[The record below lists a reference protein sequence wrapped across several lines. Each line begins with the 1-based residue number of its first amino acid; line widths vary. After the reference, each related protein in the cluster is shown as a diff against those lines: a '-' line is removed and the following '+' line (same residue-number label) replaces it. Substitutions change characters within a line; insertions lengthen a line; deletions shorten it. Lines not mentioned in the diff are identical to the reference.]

1 MEMLLRLPVRIF
13 TVYSTVFKW
22 SLRRNASVHGTP
34 CRLDGP
40 YRTLLILEELG
51 GVYLKFGQILAM
63 RLDLIPMRYAA
74 VLMNL
79 FSNVTAEPN
88 ELFFETFE
96 RNIGKPVTEVFES
109 VEEKPIGVASFAQV
123 YKGVL
128 EGTAVAIKIQK
139 PGADKAIAED
149 LVVLHM
155 LIVILKMLGFLNTV
169 STLQLLGQF
178 TLWLRQELDY
188 RIEAANLVDMREQIT
203 KHSFEDRVRIPRLYG
218 RFTTRVTL
226 VEEFFDGVTVDDII
240 NGRASLSG
248 PKRLKAAEAFQ
259 RDLMRQSWVD
269 GFFHADPHPGNLMIF
284 KDGRIGY
291 IDFGIMGRA
300 TTAPLHFLRFIE
312 GAVKRDAKYSTEG
325 LMHYAHVRLKNEAAE
340 LFQREP
346 KYQQAADILIRF
358 ITEKLSANLTPM
370 MEEWHTKTGNT
381 AASLFERSSAVS
393 FYKMV
398 KESSRFGLTFPSDSI
413 AFVRTLLIIDM
424 VCLNLSPKFNMVK
437 SAKKFFD
444 EFPMER
450 VERENPWHAA
460 EAAAPRAVPAFS
472 REMRANS
479 VGREW
484 DIEYQAHKM
493 GKARYREEHNKHR
506 LIYRVGALADK
517 YPELYTSLR
526 EVL

>member
-1 MEMLLRLPVRIF
+1 MEMLLRVPVRLF
-13 TVYSTVFKW
+13 AVYSTVLKW
-22 SLRRNASVHGTP
+22 SLRRNGNVHGTV

-96 RNIGKPVTEVFES
+96 RHVGKPVTEVFES
-109 VEEKPIGVASFAQV
+109 IEEQPIGVASFAQV

-139 PGADKAIAED
+139 PDADKTIAED
-149 LVVLHM
+149 LVVLHV
-155 LIVILKMLGFLNTV
+155 LIVLLKTLGFLNTV
-169 STLQLLGQF
+169 STAQLLGQF

-188 RIEAANLVDMREQIT
+188 RIEAANLVDMGEQIK
-203 KHSFEDRVRIPRLYG
+203 KHAFEDRVRIPRLFG

-226 VEEFFDGVTVDDII
+226 VEEFFDGMTVDDII
-240 NGRASLSG
+240 NGRVSLS
-248 PKRLKAAEAFQ
+248 PAKRLKAAEAFQ

-312 GAVKRDAKYSTEG
+312 GAVKRDARYSTEG
-325 LMHYAHVRLKNEAAE
+325 LMRYAHTRMKSEAAE
-340 LFQREP
+340 LFRREP
-346 KYQQAADILIRF
+346 KYGQAADILIRF
-358 ITEKLSANLTPM
+358 ITQKLSENLAPM
-370 MEEWHTKTGNT
+370 MEEWHTQTGNT
-381 AASLFERSSAVS
+381 SASLFERSSAVS

-398 KESSRFGLTFPSDSI
+398 KESSRFGLTFPTDSI

-424 VCLNLSPKFNMVK
+424 VCLNLTPKFNMVE

-460 EAAAPRAVPAFS
+460 EIGPARTVPAFAPA
-472 REMRANS
+472 MRAGS
-479 VGREW
+479 AGREW
-484 DIEYQAHKM
+484 DIEYQAHKT
-493 GKARYREEHNKHR
+493 GRARYRDEHTKHR
-506 LIYRVGALADK
+506 LISRVVALADR
-517 YPELYTSLR
+517 YPELYTALR

>member
-1 MEMLLRLPVRIF
+1 MEMLPRVPARVL
-13 TVYSTVFKW
+13 TVFSAVLKW
-22 SLRRNASVHGTP
+22 STRRSANVHGTQR
-34 CRLDGP
+34 RLDGP
-40 YRTLLILEELG
+40 HRVLLILEELC

-88 ELFFETFE
+88 RLFFETFE
-96 RNIGKPVTEVFES
+96 KNVGKPMHEVFDS

-128 EGTAVAIKIQK
+128 RGVPVAIKIQK
-139 PGADKAIAED
+139 PGADTAIAED
-149 LVVLHM
+149 LVVLHLLVVVM
-155 LIVILKMLGFLNTV
+155 KMLGFLNTV
-169 STLQLLGQF
+169 STAQLLGQF

-188 RIEAANLVDMREQIT
+188 RIEAANLSDMIQQIK
-203 KHSFEDRVRIPRLYG
+203 KHALEDRVRIPRLFAE
-218 RFTTRVTL
+218 FTTRVTL
-226 VEEFFDGVTVDDII
+226 VEEFFDGVSVDDII

-259 RDLMRQSWVD
+259 CDLMRQSWVD
-269 GFFHADPHPGNLMIF
+269 GFFHADPHPGNLMVF
-284 KDGRIGY
+284 ADGRIGY

-325 LMHYAHVRLKNEAAE
+325 LMRYAHTRLKSETAE
-340 LFQREP
+340 LFEREP
-346 KYQQAADILIRF
+346 KYQQAADILISF
-358 ITEKLSANLTPM
+358 ITQKLSENLTPM
-370 MEEWHTKTGNT
+370 MEEWHTQTGNT
-381 AASLFERSSAVS
+381 SASLFERSSAVS

-424 VCLNLSPKFNMVK
+424 VCLNLSPKFNMVE
-437 SAKKFFD
+437 SAKRFFD

-450 VERENPWHAA
+450 VEKENPWHAA
-460 EAAAPRAVPAFS
+460 EIAPARTMPRFS
-472 REMRANS
+472 PHMLAGS
-479 VGREW
+479 AGREW
-484 DIEYQAHKM
+484 DIEYQAHKT
-493 GKARYREEHNKHR
+493 GQARYREAHNKHR
-506 LIYRVGALADK
+506 LIYRVGALADR
-517 YPELYTSLR
+517 YPELYTALR
-526 EVL
+526 GVL